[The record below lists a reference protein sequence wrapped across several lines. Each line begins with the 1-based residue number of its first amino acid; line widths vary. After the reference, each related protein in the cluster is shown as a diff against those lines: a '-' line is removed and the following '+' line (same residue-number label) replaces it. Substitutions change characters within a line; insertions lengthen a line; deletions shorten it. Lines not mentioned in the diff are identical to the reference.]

1 MGRGHSVR
9 CSLAD
14 ELMTTL
20 SGGIGTAMLRNA
32 IRNWKLP
39 PNNPEIMQQVAI
51 YLGIL
56 KPCSEKEPCND
67 APSAHLLVLYPRTE
81 GTRPSR
87 GTDAP

>member
-1 MGRGHSVR
+1 VR

-20 SGGIGTAMLRNA
+20 STRLGTAMLRNA
-32 IRNWKLP
+32 IRNGWKIP
-39 PNNPEIMQQVAI
+39 PFNPEIMQQVAI

-56 KPCSEKEPCND
+56 NPCSQKEPCND
-67 APSAHLLVLYPRTE
+67 APSSHLLVLYPRAY